1 MNKLLP
7 LSIALLLFSSCVEER
22 SRRKARVFML
32 VAVAAVC
39 IAFTSA
45 CDKEQSQKED
55 KFDIELL
62 GKESKMMADINGRSF
77 TREFIFSRP
86 KLSFDNNGQVFLFAG
101 ELLKNDYEYI
111 NFTIKLSQDSPI
123 TVGKEY
129 CFDGEKN
136 YCEVKVLSETSS
148 DPDYGVGSQL
158 RTYIYYVSLDGSI
171 EFLKIEND
179 RIWAKFEFKA
189 KDLPDGETIEITNG
203 YLVNIPIS

>member
-111 NFTIKLSQDSPI
+111 NFTIKLS
-123 TVGKEY
+123 
-129 CFDGEKN
+129 
-136 YCEVKVLSETSS
+136 
-148 DPDYGVGSQL
+148 
-158 RTYIYYVSLDGSI
+158 
-171 EFLKIEND
+171 
-179 RIWAKFEFKA
+179 
-189 KDLPDGETIEITNG
+189 
-203 YLVNIPIS
+203 

>member
-55 KFDIELL
+55 KFDIEFL

-77 TREFIFSRP
+77 TREFFFRA
-86 KLSFDNNGQVFLFAG
+86 LSYLLIITGKSFFLLVNYLKTTTNTLI
-101 ELLKNDYEYI
+101 LL
-111 NFTIKLSQDSPI
+111 
-123 TVGKEY
+123 
-129 CFDGEKN
+129 
-136 YCEVKVLSETSS
+136 SS
-148 DPDYGVGSQL
+148 C
-158 RTYIYYVSLDGSI
+158 
-171 EFLKIEND
+171 LKIAQSWLERNTFLTAR
-179 RIWAKFEFKA
+179 RIIVKSRF
-189 KDLPDGETIEITNG
+189 
-203 YLVNIPIS
+203 YLKRLLIQAGI

>member
-22 SRRKARVFML
+22 SRRKARVFMF
-32 VAVAAVC
+32 VAVMAVC

-123 TVGKEY
+123 MVGKKY
-129 CFDGEKN
+129 FFDGEKN
-136 YCEVKVLSETSS
+136 YCEVTVLSETSFDS
-148 DPDYGVGSQL
+148 GWYMMQI
-158 RTYIYYVSLDGSI
+158 YIHYVSLDGSI
-171 EFLKIEND
+171 EFLKIEGNK
-179 RIWAKFEFKA
+179 IWAKFEFSA

-203 YLVNIPIS
+203 YLVNIPTS

>member
-7 LSIALLLFSSCVEER
+7 LSIALLLFGSCVEER
-22 SRRKARVFML
+22 SRRKARVFMF
-32 VAVAAVC
+32 VAVMAVC

-86 KLSFDNNGQVFLFAG
+86 KLSFDNNGQGFLFAG

-123 TVGKEY
+123 SVGEEY
-129 CFDGEKN
+129 FFDGEKN
-136 YCEVKVLSETSS
+136 YCEVTVLSETSFDS
-148 DPDYGVGSQL
+148 GWYMMQI
-158 RTYIYYVSLDGSI
+158 YIHYLSLDGSI

-179 RIWAKFEFKA
+179 RVWAKFEFSA

-203 YLVNIPIS
+203 YLVNIPTS

>member
-7 LSIALLLFSSCVEER
+7 LSIALLLFGSCVEER
-22 SRRKARVFML
+22 SRRKARVFIF
-32 VAVAAVC
+32 VAVMAVC

-123 TVGKEY
+123 MVGKKY
-129 CFDGEKN
+129 FFDGEKN
-136 YCEVKVLSETSS
+136 YCEVTVLSETSFDS
-148 DPDYGVGSQL
+148 GWYMMQI
-158 RTYIYYVSLDGSI
+158 YIHYVSLDGSI
-171 EFLKIEND
+171 EFLKIEGNK
-179 RIWAKFEFKA
+179 IWAKFEFSA

-203 YLVNIPIS
+203 YLVNIPTS